1 MGIGVMVLEKVLE
14 NALMKLVTY
23 MRVKFLKLLKTYLQ
37 GYLTKVKEMVK
48 EKWFIEIIHIMKANG
63 SMIKGVE
70 KDL

>member
-48 EKWFIEIIHIMKANG
+48 EKWFIEII
-63 SMIKGVE
+63 
-70 KDL
+70 